1 MGSHLCGK
9 RTSQKLLQLDKILPH
24 YWKGNFLL
32 YVTRCSLLKIF
43 LLTFD
48 YQFPFLDSLQFL
60 TVGEEN
66 LVFQQFTTYLISS
79 IISLLSPLK
88 WKFPG
93 KEGPGLG
100 SWNQRSGIGNW
111 LLECMKFVL
120 LYWFPFSIL
129 ENILSPTFIV
139 NSGSWFSKKAL
150 LDVRR
155 FRVKA
160 DFSLYPYKPCT
171 LTALSEDGA
180 KLS

>member
-1 MGSHLCGK
+1 MIINS
-9 RTSQKLLQLDKILPH
+9 
-24 YWKGNFLL
+24 
-32 YVTRCSLLKIF
+32 
-43 LLTFD
+43 
-48 YQFPFLDSLQFL
+48 PFLDSLQFL

-88 WKFPG
+88 WTFPG

-100 SWNQRSGIGNW
+100 SWNQRSWIGNW
-111 LLECMKFVL
+111 LLGCMKLVL
-120 LYWFPFSIL
+120 LYRFPFPIL

-139 NSGSWFSKKAL
+139 NSGSWFSKKDL

-155 FRVKA
+155 LRVKA

-171 LTALSEDGA
+171 LTALSEDEA

>member
-1 MGSHLCGK
+1 M
-9 RTSQKLLQLDKILPH
+9 
-24 YWKGNFLL
+24 
-32 YVTRCSLLKIF
+32 LKIF

-155 FRVKA
+155 LRVKA

>member
-32 YVTRCSLLKIF
+32 YVTRMLIAEDL
-43 LLTFD
+43 
-48 YQFPFLDSLQFL
+48 PFNIWL
-60 TVGEEN
+60 
-66 LVFQQFTTYLISS
+66 S
-79 IISLLSPLK
+79 ILLSWLPTIPHCWWGEFGISTIYNIPNLQHNLSAITFK
-88 WKFPG
+88 MDVSWKRGTRIG
-93 KEGPGLG
+93 KLE
-100 SWNQRSGIGNW
+100 SGIGNW
-111 LLECMKFVL
+111 LLEFMKFVL
-120 LYWFPFSIL
+120 LYRFPFPIL

-155 FRVKA
+155 LRVKA

-171 LTALSEDGA
+171 LTALSEDEA

>member
-32 YVTRCSLLKIF
+32 YVTRMLIAEDL
-43 LLTFD
+43 
-48 YQFPFLDSLQFL
+48 PFNIWL
-60 TVGEEN
+60 
-66 LVFQQFTTYLISS
+66 S
-79 IISLLSPLK
+79 ILLSWLPTIPHCWWGEFGISTIYNIPNLQHNLSAITFK
-88 WKFPG
+88 MEVSWKRGTRIG
-93 KEGPGLG
+93 K
-100 SWNQRSGIGNW
+100 
-111 LLECMKFVL
+111 LESEIRDWKLITWVYEIIL
-120 LYWFPFSIL
+120 FS
-129 ENILSPTFIV
+129 FIV

-155 FRVKA
+155 LRVKA